1 MGTHRL
7 LHRTVEQSY
16 LARDGKRNGGGQC
29 FDDLCLTQHTHI
41 NGTRNL
47 GSLQECRAH
56 IALDR
61 ELLGTAHVDIDGRN
75 ILFSIAQRPYSSFTQ
90 SWRLGRRALAWER
103 PAGER
108 GDPFRPPSSGTRGSS
123 CCRNIRWFPKQLHR
137 RRREVRTVHFPLARH
152 QSHRNDLFREHGVAA
167 VFAAQHAKRI
177 TILPICEHTPALE
190 IYPTIRTMGAS
201 MSVFTYK
208 RFTTSFI
215 AKDTEPR

>member
-16 LARDGKRNGGGQC
+16 LARDRKRNGGGQC
-29 FDDLCLTQHTHI
+29 FDDLRLTQHTHI
-41 NGTRNL
+41 NGTRNI
-47 GSLQECRAH
+47 GRLQECRTH

-75 ILFSIAQRPYSSFTQ
+75 ILFSIAQFLCSPRTRF
-90 SWRLGRRALAWER
+90 WRLGRRVLAWER
-103 PAGER
+103 PAEER

-123 CCRNIRWFPKQLHR
+123 CCRNTRWFPRQLHR
-137 RRREVRTVHFPLARH
+137 RRREVRTVHLPLARH

-177 TILPICEHTPALE
+177 TILPIGEHTPRREAN
-190 IYPTIRTMGAS
+190 PTIRTMGAS

-215 AKDTEPR
+215 AKDAEPG